1 MICNQERTKSSER
14 GIALI
19 SALMVM
25 TMLLALGIAVVYSTT
40 IDTVV
45 TKSQRVG
52 EESFFAADA
61 GVGIARRALAQA
73 VSEEIDKIR
82 NGVTPF
88 YSIPDS
94 SVDVF
99 PDVQVVPDP
108 DAVPNDPFYQRVY
121 ARANELVRIAARD
134 QRLDDLN
141 GSRFNVE
148 FKPLSGNISL
158 TKTDSNNAVQ
168 IIVFHYALRVSGS
181 TSAGGSAT
189 VNETGRLSANITLA
203 RQSTA
208 GARSFSFSGFGAFF
222 DVGDDPVN
230 HPNYLLS
237 PGIYSGAVHTN
248 SHFGFYTGWQYTFRN
263 VVSQVEPNIRDYLRG
278 YVPIPTSD
286 YQNSIHLSPDGYK
299 QVSNVPLPTN
309 VFSQEYAVINNTG
322 LTDRNAGGAP
332 VDPPSVIPT
341 SNGNPI
347 AVFDANGRVSADVL
361 AANLRDA
368 TNHPPV
374 VNSGALAQGVY
385 VASSDGNNLDGAGIY
400 VQNDAADIQ
409 VYGDTSGNQ
418 VYVIQQTTG
427 ANTTTTTIT
436 VNYSANTT
444 TISDGPHTRTYSGV
458 PTDKSNSKTD
468 QTKWRKGAVVFVNG
482 GINSLHGGKDSTKNQ
497 PAIASQT
504 ALTITA
510 TRSIRVTGD
519 LKYADP
525 VVNSDGTP
533 VSNISNV
540 KNVLGLF
547 TSDGNIYLDAKSAYS
562 TSGLSIEIDA
572 ANCVF
577 NTNTAND
584 NQSPTGIEGG
594 ITTWYGSGHQTPG
607 GGDRIKLVGS
617 DVEKNNSIVDY
628 SGGDTFFDA
637 RFSGGTFRPPFFPG
651 TNYSLGPPPTASVPI
666 ITAVD
671 SPYPTARS
679 WFRENN

>member
-1 MICNQERTKSSER
+1 MIRNRESTKTGER

-40 IDTVV
+40 VDTVV

-121 ARANELVRIAARD
+121 ARANELVRISARD
-134 QRLDDLN
+134 QRLEDLN

-148 FKPLSGNISL
+148 FKPLSGTISL
-158 TKTDSNNAVQ
+158 TKTDANNAVQ
-168 IIVFHYALRVSGS
+168 IIVFHYALRVTGS
-181 TSAGGSAT
+181 TYAGGSAT
-189 VNETGRLSANITLA
+189 VNETGRLSSNITLA

-208 GARSFSFSGFGAFF
+208 GSRSFSFSGFGAFF

-278 YVPIPTSD
+278 YVPLPTSD

-299 QVSNVPLPTN
+299 QVTNVPLPTN

-322 LTDRNAGGAP
+322 LTDHNAGGSP
-332 VDPPSVIPT
+332 IDPPGVIPT
-341 SNGNPI
+341 SNGNPV
-347 AVFDANGRVSADVL
+347 AVFDANGRVTADVL
-361 AANLRDA
+361 AANLRDS

-400 VQNDAADIQ
+400 VQNDAADVQ
-409 VYGDTSGNQ
+409 VYADAGGNQ
-418 VYVIQQTTG
+418 VYVIQQTNG
-427 ANTTTTTIT
+427 NNTTTTTVT

-444 TISDGPHTRTYSGV
+444 TITDGPHTRTYSGV
-458 PTDKSNSKTD
+458 PTDKSGSKTD

-482 GINSLHGGKDSTKNQ
+482 NINSLHGGKDSTKNQ

-533 VSNISNV
+533 VANISNV

-562 TSGLSIEIDA
+562 TSGLSVEIDA

-577 NTNTAND
+577 NSNTAND
-584 NQSPTGIEGG
+584 SQSPTGIEGG

>member
-25 TMLLALGIAVVYSTT
+25 TILLALGIAVVYSTT
-40 IDTVV
+40 VDTVV

-82 NGVTPF
+82 NGITPF

-108 DAVPNDPFYQRVY
+108 DTVPNDPFYQRVY
-121 ARANELVRIAARD
+121 ARANDLVRISARD

-141 GSRFNVE
+141 GSRFSVE

-203 RQSTA
+203 RQSSA

-341 SNGNPI
+341 SGGNPV
-347 AVFDANGRVSADVL
+347 AVFDANGRVTADVL

-368 TNHPPV
+368 TNHPPTV
-374 VNSGALAQGVY
+374 SGGALAQGVY
-385 VASSDGNNLDGAGIY
+385 ISSSDGNNVDGAGIY

-418 VYVIQQTTG
+418 VYVIQQT
-427 ANTTTTTIT
+427 ASSTTTTTIT

-444 TISDGPHTRTYSGV
+444 TISDGSSTRTYSGV

-482 GINSLHGGKDSTKNQ
+482 SINSLHGGKDSTKNQ

-577 NTNTAND
+577 NSNTAND

-671 SPYPTARS
+671 TPYPTARS